1 MGNVPFRKPSIS
13 SSDFSLGFP
22 PLRCRTLTT
31 WSQVVPL
38 VHHQSVT
45 PGRLETSLLKKWPY
59 KTIEKLQYL
68 SWMIRIHHYF
78 SWTLLFYLKQMGAH
92 LWKHQP
98 EILRYGQHKEKN
110 RWTCRPNTIECK
122 RKNCSVHSTD
132 THTHRNLTIWDFH
145 FHFFVFLL
153 GSSGN

>member
-22 PLRCRTLTT
+22 PLRCRTLAT
-31 WSQVVPL
+31 WSQVAPL

-59 KTIEKLQYL
+59 KKRKICI
-68 SWMIRIHHYF
+68 SWFIRIHHYF